1 MARFQFMQC
10 GTSQKQNMNKMDE
23 VDPDVKQLQ
32 MHRAVSK
39 TKVKRSEANWI
50 DGSDDTN
57 HDRNFRSTRASAM
70 DGSARIWVVAT
81 I

>member
-1 MARFQFMQC
+1 MQC

-57 HDRNFRSTRASAM
+57 RD
-70 DGSARIWVVAT
+70 
-81 I
+81 